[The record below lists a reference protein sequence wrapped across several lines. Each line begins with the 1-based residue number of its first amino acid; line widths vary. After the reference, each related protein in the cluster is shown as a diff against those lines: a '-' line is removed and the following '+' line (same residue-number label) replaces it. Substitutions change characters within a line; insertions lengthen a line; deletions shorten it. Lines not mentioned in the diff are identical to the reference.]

1 METNNFTER
10 LTRLMEKHKQ
20 RLFRYACYRTGSI
33 AEAEY
38 ILQDV
43 YLKTLEKRSESEGIR
58 NLEAYIVRSVINE
71 CASRFRS
78 PEMIGLDEMSP
89 SMAHCEPADFQE
101 ECHLINSLLR
111 ELPPDAREIVRL
123 RIYASMTFD
132 DIASVVMLSKTTVK
146 RRYYAALDILRSKYH
161 NNNDQP

>member
-1 METNNFTER
+1 METNNFTQR

-33 AEAEY
+33 TEAEDV
-38 ILQDV
+38 LQDV

-71 CASRFRS
+71 CASRCRM
-78 PEMIGLDEMSP
+78 PEMIGLDEMAP
-89 SMAHCEPADFQE
+89 SIAHCEPADFQE
-101 ECHLINSLLR
+101 EYQLINSLLR

-132 DIASVVMLSKTTVK
+132 DIAAVMMLSKSTAK
-146 RRYYAALDILRSKYH
+146 RRYYAALDTLRSKYH